1 MIERNIRKCYNFIIY
16 VAQKVCERQSE
27 DKV

>member
-1 MIERNIRKCYNFIIY
+1 MIERNIRKCYNFMIY
-16 VAQKVCERQSE
+16 VAQKVCEKQGE